1 MNYDVWLLSEQI
13 QITRIKQITVTILF
27 NNYFVHKAYA
37 MNVTLPKYILVV
49 LNELEK
55 FCQWIFIGK
64 KNKLSGLKVEEVK

>member
-37 MNVTLPKYILVV
+37 MNITLPKYILVV
-49 LNELEK
+49 LNE
-55 FCQWIFIGK
+55 
-64 KNKLSGLKVEEVK
+64 